1 MKLSGIHLPTL
12 AISSVVLI
20 GALTTQHLILKR
32 QFSTTLETQP
42 QVPTP
47 VTTGNATPA
56 VTTHTPENS
65 SAESDQRPRIS
76 FKSAEETTQPANP
89 TASEGPAQK
98 SSRRLAT
105 ATVAANFSTTPRAET
120 AQKLRRFVDN
130 IAATMTE
137 EDATAVREGFEGLL
151 QRMSADTASISIEQR
166 REDALDALA
175 MEISSAT
182 GKGHLDRLEKR
193 VAAITGTPAEE
204 LDPVLTYYERLD
216 DISDM
221 NALLKRY
228 NIAREELRLSNI
240 EPPPRNSWGPDA
252 LEIAMNLDTFSQLY
266 TPLIATE
273 KREKF
278 QHDVDNYLHE
288 LTRLRTNKEAEE
300 QRGTWLR
307 KMEADLAKV
316 GEDDKNKRKWL
327 ERRINGL
334 EKASHDDIRKWMQW
348 KQLGGVRELAATY
361 EIPHNELVQSGAMF
375 KRRH

>member
-193 VAAITGTPAEE
+193 VTSPA
-204 LDPVLTYYERLD
+204 
-216 DISDM
+216 
-221 NALLKRY
+221 
-228 NIAREELRLSNI
+228 
-240 EPPPRNSWGPDA
+240 RNSDSLTSSLLP
-252 LEIAMNLDTFSQLY
+252 
-266 TPLIATE
+266 ATAGAP
-273 KREKF
+273 
-278 QHDVDNYLHE
+278 
-288 LTRLRTNKEAEE
+288 TR
-300 QRGTWLR
+300 
-307 KMEADLAKV
+307 
-316 GEDDKNKRKWL
+316 
-327 ERRINGL
+327 
-334 EKASHDDIRKWMQW
+334 W
-348 KQLGGVRELAATY
+348 KSR
-361 EIPHNELVQSGAMF
+361 
-375 KRRH
+375 